1 MALRQFPAQEGG
13 GVAATKVVVV
23 GCTEVVEVEVRV
35 GVDRPITSST
45 DAAAEP
51 DEVVVAA
58 EVHLRSKVAAAVCP
72 SPASNT
78 DRTGLQTNV
87 VN

>member
-1 MALRQFPAQEGG
+1 M
-13 GVAATKVVVV
+13 AATKVVVV

-51 DEVVVAA
+51 DEVVAA